1 MRIIF
6 LLVFYLHVST
16 YFLFSAKDIDG
27 CQTFPVDQEMQKQG
41 EIKMI
46 VQS

>member
-1 MRIIF
+1 MSAHIS
-6 LLVFYLHVST
+6 Y
-16 YFLFSAKDIDG
+16 FSAKDIDG

-41 EIKMI
+41 EIKII

>member
-1 MRIIF
+1 MSAHIS
-6 LLVFYLHVST
+6 Y
-16 YFLFSAKDIDG
+16 FSAKDIDG
-27 CQTFPVDQEMQKQG
+27 CQTFPDEQEMQKQG